1 MFDTLLSILYWFARP
16 SIAAWAGAV
25 ATVVAVFLAE
35 PRRHLRRPMKFLGRI
50 PRIIII
56 WLIIAW
62 ILSQLA
68 GRGSGGMGKGG
79 GQGDATGSWLHANT
93 NYGGSGVTVRIRF
106 LPQAERKDLARD
118 FVSLVRLEST
128 EGEAQERKI
137 SADNLLGF
145 EQQLQRLFKELPERP
160 GRVIVERQPSP
171 GDGVLRIIHSQVEKA
186 WPNLIYEEV
195 EP

>member
-1 MFDTLLSILYWFARP
+1 MLETLLSVLYWFARP
-16 SIAAWAGAV
+16 SIAAWAGAI

-50 PRIIII
+50 PRIILV

-68 GRGSGGMGKGG
+68 GPGSGGVGKGG
-79 GQGDATGSWLHANT
+79 GHGDSTGSWMHANT
-93 NYGGSGVTVRIRF
+93 NYGGSGATIRLRF
-106 LPQAERKDLARD
+106 VPKETQKEIAQD
-118 FVSLVRLEST
+118 FTCVVRLET
-128 EGEAQERKI
+128 QEGEAQERRI
-137 SADNLLGF
+137 TAETLAGF
-145 EQQLQRLFKELPERP
+145 EQQLLRLFKELDERP
-160 GRVIVERQPSP
+160 GKFVVERRPTP
-171 GDGVLRIIHSQVEKA
+171 GDGILRLIHSQVEKI

>member
-1 MFDTLLSILYWFARP
+1 
-16 SIAAWAGAV
+16 
-25 ATVVAVFLAE
+25 
-35 PRRHLRRPMKFLGRI
+35 MKFLGRI

-68 GRGSGGMGKGG
+68 GRGSGGAGKGG
-79 GQGDATGSWLHANT
+79 GQGDSTGSWLHANT
-93 NYGGSGVTVRIRF
+93 NYGGGGGTIRIRF
-106 LPQAERKDLARD
+106 LPQPDRKELARD
-118 FVSLVRLEST
+118 FVCVVRLELP

-145 EQQLQRLFKELPERP
+145 EQQLQRVLKELAERP
-160 GRVIVERQPSP
+160 GKVIVERQPSP
-171 GDGVLRIIHSQVEKA
+171 GDGVLRLIHAQVEKA